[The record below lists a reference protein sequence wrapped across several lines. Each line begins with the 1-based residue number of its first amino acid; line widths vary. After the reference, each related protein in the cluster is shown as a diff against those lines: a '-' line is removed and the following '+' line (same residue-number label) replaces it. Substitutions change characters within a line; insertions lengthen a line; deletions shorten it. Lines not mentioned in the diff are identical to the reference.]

1 MHTLCILLCLLNNI
15 FWKTVHKNF
24 APIFNIYSFIAT
36 SSFCRYTTD
45 IQPLSYVWEFGLFLV
60 FCNYKHAVVNIF
72 CICIFILLNVHL

>member
-36 SSFCRYTTD
+36 SSFCRYTRHSATVLCMG
-45 IQPLSYVWEFGLFLV
+45 IW
-60 FCNYKHAVVNIF
+60 VVSS
-72 CICIFILLNVHL
+72 ILQL